1 MKKIL
6 TIGITIIV
14 ILVAVIGGKVYM
26 DNKKEKEQVRQAEKE
41 LALYIVQNYEGV
53 KKIEFNDSYVVKET
67 GSWGVAAIIN
77 GNSILKI
84 SIEDDESLKS
94 PTIAYN
100 PAKFFMKKRKK
111 DTKAN
116 LTNVELLY
124 SEDNND

>member
-53 KKIEFNDSYVVKET
+53 KKIEFNNFHEVTET
-67 GSWGVAAIIN
+67 GSFRVTATIN
-77 GNSILKI
+77 DDNILKI
-84 SIEDDESLKS
+84 AIDDFKS
-94 PTIAYN
+94 TDTPTIGYN
-100 PAKFFMKKRKK
+100 PEVFNPKEKLDERKNI
-111 DTKAN
+111 AN
-116 LTNVELLY
+116 IKVIY
-124 SEDNND
+124 SEEINE